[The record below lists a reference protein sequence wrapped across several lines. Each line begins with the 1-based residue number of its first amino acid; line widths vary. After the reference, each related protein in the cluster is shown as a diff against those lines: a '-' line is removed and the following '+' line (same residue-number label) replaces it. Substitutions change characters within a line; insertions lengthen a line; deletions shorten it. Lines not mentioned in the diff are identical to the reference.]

1 MALDSYSSNP
11 DKLGRMFLP
20 EEAKWV
26 LWVLVP
32 LHLMTVLKAIFL
44 HSQLQ
49 TQAAF
54 IKKKSKDNIEVGTG
68 NPQDKADSQEN

>member
-11 DKLGRMFLP
+11 DKLGRMFLL

-49 TQAAF
+49 TQVAF
-54 IKKKSKDNIEVGTG
+54 KKKSKDNIEVGTG
-68 NPQDKADSQEN
+68 NPQDKADSQVN